1 MNDNFTDEEKKG
13 FYKAIY
19 SRRDVRSHFTSKPI
33 NDNTLTKI
41 LHAAHHAPSVG
52 FSQPWN
58 FVLIKDNNTKKIIK
72 ESFQIEHR
80 HASELV
86 DEKRKSDYLSFKLE
100 GIMESPINICVTYDP
115 TKFGPFV
122 IGRTSIPEAGMY
134 RYVVQFRIY
143 G

>member
-19 SRRDVRSHFTSKPI
+19 SRRDVRSHFTSEPI

-58 FVLIKDNNTKKIIK
+58 FVLIKDNNTKKPSK
-72 ESFQIEHR
+72 NH
-80 HASELV
+80 
-86 DEKRKSDYLSFKLE
+86 FKL
-100 GIMESPINICVTYDP
+100 S
-115 TKFGPFV
+115 
-122 IGRTSIPEAGMY
+122 IGVHQNWLMRKENLI
-134 RYVVQFRIY
+134 IY
-143 G
+143 PSSWKELWNLL

>member
-58 FVLIKDNNTKKIIK
+58 FVLIKDNNTKKTIK

-80 HASELV
+80 RASELV
-86 DEKRKSDYLSFKLE
+86 DEEKKSDYLSFKLE
-100 GIMESPINICVTYDP
+100 GIMESPMNI
-115 TKFGPFV
+115 
-122 IGRTSIPEAGMY
+122 
-134 RYVVQFRIY
+134 
-143 G
+143 

>member
-19 SRRDVRSHFTSKPI
+19 SRRDVRSHFTSEPI
-33 NDNTLTKI
+33 SDNTLTKI

-58 FVLIKDNNTKKIIK
+58 FVLIKDNNTRKVIK
-72 ESFQIEHR
+72 ESFQNEHR

-134 RYVVQFRIY
+134 SVCLSLIHI
-143 G
+143 